1 MPPKNSGGSSIH
13 RTAQTTF
20 VRVVTSPKFR
30 HAVLGGKESLSHAQ
44 IGFLHIVGE
53 I

>member
-1 MPPKNSGGSSIH
+1 MPPKNLRGSSIH
-13 RTAQTTF
+13 RTAQTMF
-20 VRVVTSPKFR
+20 VRVVTSRKFR

-44 IGFLHIVGE
+44 IGLLHIVGE